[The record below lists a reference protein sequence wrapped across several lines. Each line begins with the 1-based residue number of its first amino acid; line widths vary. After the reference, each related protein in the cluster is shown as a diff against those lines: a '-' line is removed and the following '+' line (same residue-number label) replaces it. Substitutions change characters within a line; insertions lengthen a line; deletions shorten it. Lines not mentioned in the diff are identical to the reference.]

1 MYFSTGQY
9 RPFLLESYTPDVCR
23 YRSVFV
29 SLYYIMTFHD
39 MVQLMMYSLVQCHG
53 AHKISTDLQTYRP
66 VQAST
71 YTYINVQT
79 CTGQYV
85 HVHTRT
91 YAYMLFLTL

>member
-39 MVQLMMYSLVQCHG
+39 MVQLMMYSLVPCHG
-53 AHKISTDLQTYRP
+53 AHKIRLPLKLMYQ
-66 VQAST
+66 
-71 YTYINVQT
+71 
-79 CTGQYV
+79 
-85 HVHTRT
+85 
-91 YAYMLFLTL
+91 